1 MQRTLYQG
9 GNGGWH
15 RSRDVEACY
24 AAGDQSLPQ
33 LQMPSKETSPKKSS
47 VSLSQKSIFL
57 PITFDEQESPGVP
70 NTIPDGQLLLMTLG
84 SYSPWS
90 EWDGRVW
97 EAHCCWMKRG
107 RGEGK
112 GFVNKTCLGESLG
125 KVLQP
130 IRDCLETGGE
140 ARGRLFVFGCV
151 TAHNVRF

>member
-1 MQRTLYQG
+1 
-9 GNGGWH
+9 
-15 RSRDVEACY
+15 
-24 AAGDQSLPQ
+24 
-33 LQMPSKETSPKKSS
+33 
-47 VSLSQKSIFL
+47 
-57 PITFDEQESPGVP
+57 
-70 NTIPDGQLLLMTLG
+70 
-84 SYSPWS
+84 
-90 EWDGRVW
+90 
-97 EAHCCWMKRG
+97 MKRG